1 MSIGTV
7 RVHIRRPLGR
17 AAHLLGRLLGFGAA
31 EVPLMNRELVWEEEP
46 ITIPQP
52 GGHENSMQRDYI
64 FDYIYIG
71 NR

>member
-31 EVPLMNRELVWEEEP
+31 EVPLVNGKLVREEEAVAV
-46 ITIPQP
+46 PQHAKSP
-52 GGHENSMQRDYI
+52 DQGLAKRPLPPSAP
-64 FDYIYIG
+64 
-71 NR
+71 